1 MTLIKKIK
9 HAKISFAKQRP
20 NTKYATLN
28 SAKSRSDTFVLWECS
43 RIINFIFSKNNKMAL
58 PLLFI
63 LHLGRLFPIAVA
75 AGTAL
80 ARFVA
85 KNPRVIGSTI
95 SIEAISA
102 AIQSYVATEKEKID
116 VVNEIGKENPQ
127 LRADLFKNIF
137 SPNMNIV
144 FNILPYLVA
153 FLIIY
158 YFLKR

>member
-1 MTLIKKIK
+1 MVLPVFFI
-9 HAKISFAKQRP
+9 
-20 NTKYATLN
+20 LN
-28 SAKSRSDTFVLWECS
+28 AG
-43 RIINFIFSKNNKMAL
+43 RIIQ
-58 PLLFI
+58 
-63 LHLGRLFPIAVA
+63 IAVG